1 MKTTLLYS
9 IAALAALALLALA
22 CTADEPASTETSA
35 ATAALTVESVAI
47 AGSEPVV
54 SGSEVATY
62 SSNPATRAA
71 VLPTP
76 VTAGTLYVGMRTAT
90 GYPTAIA
97 PLAYT
102 YTSGQW
108 LCATGA
114 IELNSRPAS
123 LYGYILNGHAASGNG
138 TGTPITIG
146 MTSQDYAD
154 SRDLLYAT
162 SGGENVCTAHPY
174 VGFVLKHAY
183 ARLRVNITVH
193 SSLPVATYAKLESVA
208 VDATGMYAT
217 GTLTPATDAIAT
229 GTASA
234 QQLWNP
240 NTAITGLPNRTY
252 TADKLMVPAVGAV
265 TGAQLT
271 VKVSGTTWKAD
282 LSAAPFT
289 LQAGKT
295 SIINATLRAAGLM
308 IMSVEVEDWADGGT
322 HSGDMQV
329 Q

>member
-9 IAALAALALLALA
+9 IAALVLLATA

-35 ATAALTVESVAI
+35 ATAALTVESVAV

-54 SGSEVATY
+54 SGSEAATY

-76 VTAGTLYVGMRTAT
+76 VTSGTLYVGMRTAT
-90 GYPTAIA
+90 GYPTAKA

-102 YTSGQW
+102 YTAGQW
-108 LCATGA
+108 LCGSDA
-114 IELNSRPAS
+114 IELNSSPAS
-123 LYGYILNGHAASGNG
+123 LYGYILNGHTASGDG

-154 SRDLLYAT
+154 GRDLLYAT

-174 VGFVLKHAY
+174 AGFVLKHAY

-193 SSLPVATYAKLESVA
+193 SSLPADTYAKLESVA

-217 GTLTPATDAIAT
+217 GTLTPATGVIAP
-229 GTASA
+229 GTTSA
-234 QQLWNP
+234 QQTWSP
-240 NTAITGLPNRTY
+240 NADVTSLTNRTY
-252 TADKLMVPAVGAV
+252 TADKLMVPSAAAVNDAK
-265 TGAQLT
+265 LT
-271 VKVSGTTWKAD
+271 VKVSGTTWEAD

-295 SIINATLRAAGLM
+295 CIINASLRAPGLV
-308 IMSVEVEDWADGGT
+308 ITSVEVEDWADGGI
-322 HSGDMQV
+322 HDGDMQV